1 MCLYVL
7 LLVAEVIQIQFW
19 KTLYKF
25 LPINTRGSFMEL
37 IEKKQLNQNKLLV
50 FENIKIHNFSLNR
63 SIFTERFAARILRK
77 WNFLNMKPC
86 RNYIH
91 TNLTFLTTDVSR

>member
-1 MCLYVL
+1 
-7 LLVAEVIQIQFW
+7 
-19 KTLYKF
+19 
-25 LPINTRGSFMEL
+25 MEL

-77 WNFLNMKPC
+77 
-86 RNYIH
+86 
-91 TNLTFLTTDVSR
+91 